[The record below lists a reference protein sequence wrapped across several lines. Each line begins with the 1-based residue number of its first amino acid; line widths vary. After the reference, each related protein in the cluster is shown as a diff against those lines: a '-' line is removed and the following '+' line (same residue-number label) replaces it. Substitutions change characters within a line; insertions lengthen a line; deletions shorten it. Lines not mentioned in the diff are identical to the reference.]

1 MTRRPGAGDGW
12 LDLVAQTIEGSPK
25 LDGARCAELPGS
37 FDARD
42 VGESRSSVE
51 ERHALAAGLC
61 MACPALAQCREHYGP
76 DPDPRLGVVA
86 GIAPAT
92 RHQRR
97 TNEEI
102 TNRTQEKIA

>member
-12 LDLVAQTIEGSPK
+12 PALVAQTIEGSPK

-51 ERHALAAGLC
+51 ERHRLAVGLC
-61 MACPALAQCREHYGP
+61 HACPALAACRAHYGP